1 MDRQTLS
8 IAAERVGRTVRY
20 TLSSEDHG
28 GTSLIVEAD
37 QLDPEYGEFID
48 VFRALVKIKA
58 VALGIA

>member
-8 IAAERVGRTVRY
+8 ISAERTGRTVRY
-20 TLSSEDHG
+20 TLSSEDGHD
-28 GTSLIVEAD
+28 LVVEAD

-58 VALGIA
+58 VTLGIA